1 MRRKKPGDM
10 PGPVSGRRERASRST
25 PRGTIST
32 LAREKRPAAEAFSNE
47 PPARRCPPLG
57 HGCHRAR
64 LLRATDSQR
73 TASQRTLA
81 AVQRSHRAR
90 GAKTPGVH
98 FPPKTAQNGPATAR
112 GKKHG
117 KKASGGLEDMD
128 TRTVCVGRF
137 GRARH
142 RWPKSFAGCSG
153 SHRAGRQGPK
163 EVARPRTVVEPAR
176 NGHSGDTDE
185 IGDQVFWSGCR

>member
-10 PGPVSGRRERASRST
+10 PGPASGRRERASRST

-98 FPPKTAQNGPATAR
+98 FPPKTAQNGPAPAR
-112 GKKHG
+112 GKNMERRRLAVSKIWTPERFAWD
-117 KKASGGLEDMD
+117 ASA
-128 TRTVCVGRF
+128 GRATDGRSRLPDAPGVIEPV
-137 GRARH
+137 GRARK
-142 RWPKSFAGCSG
+142 KS
-153 SHRAGRQGPK
+153 QGP
-163 EVARPRTVVEPAR
+163 
-176 NGHSGDTDE
+176 GQS
-185 IGDQVFWSGCR
+185 